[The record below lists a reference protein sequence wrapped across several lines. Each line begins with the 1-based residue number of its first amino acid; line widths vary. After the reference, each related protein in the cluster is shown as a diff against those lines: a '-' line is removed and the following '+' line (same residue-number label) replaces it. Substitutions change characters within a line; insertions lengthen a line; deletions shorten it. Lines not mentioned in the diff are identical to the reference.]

1 MMKKIFA
8 VMIGVILAGPAL
20 AQGPPPATVVTAKV
34 VAEEVAATQAVT
46 GILYYDR
53 ISDLSTEVAGLVDDV
68 MIRQGDRVKKNDP
81 LVKLDTELLEQEILL
96 TKTRIEQAELRITN
110 SEKNFKRLDRLFRE
124 SGVSE
129 KDFDD
134 ALFNYEDAKK
144 EKKALQNSLAT
155 LMIKKKRSLI
165 RAPFDGIVLT
175 KDVDSGA
182 WVQQGKQLLSLGSVE
197 DLMVRVPVAETL
209 LPYLT
214 ASQEVEVVINAFNKR
229 VIGTIDGIDPVAD
242 MKTKNIFTKIRIPSM
257 DLVAANMSVAVHVPA
272 AARKKLSLF
281 QRAGL
286 VKFKGKDFVYTI
298 KEGKAAILPVHVVAF
313 LGDKVAVDT
322 PYIVPGMAVVV
333 EGNERLRPDQPVKVM
348 EER

>member
-1 MMKKIFA
+1 
-8 VMIGVILAGPAL
+8 MIGVILAGPVL

-81 LVKLDTELLEQEILL
+81 LVKLDTELLEQEIIL

-134 ALFNYEDAKK
+134 ALFNYEDAKI
-144 EKKALQNSLAT
+144 EKKALQDSLAT

-214 ASQEVEVVINAFNKR
+214 SSQEVEVVINAFNKR

-242 MKTKNIFTKIRIPSM
+242 LKTKNIFTKIRIPAM

-322 PYIVPGMAVVV
+322 PYIVPGMVVVV

>member
-1 MMKKIFA
+1 
-8 VMIGVILAGPAL
+8 MIGVILAGPAL